1 MGEKQGS
8 LKVQGGVESSRS
20 LFISPRGFELKM
32 KIEIRLLTVSIF
44 LLNLPL
50 GWICCL
56 AGDHFAIFLS
66 LLTFYA
72 VKGPVA
78 WILYLR
84 PKLKLPT
91 CVFGICLTCSGTLWY
106 AEWSSNYVTD
116 LLRYY
121 KFKRR
126 F

>member
-1 MGEKQGS
+1 
-8 LKVQGGVESSRS
+8 
-20 LFISPRGFELKM
+20 M
-32 KIEIRLLTVSIF
+32 KIEIRLLVSIL

-50 GWICCL
+50 GWICL
-56 AGDHFAIFLS
+56 AGGKTQIFLS

-78 WILYLR
+78 WILYLQ

-116 LLRYY
+116 LIRYIVQLSIY
-121 KFKRR
+121 KRR
-126 F
+126 L